1 MHPGHT
7 LIKAVCREW
16 RQAGSCYSPSS
27 TPGCKQQL
35 FVSWKLGMRH
45 CPSSSGG
52 RSPSVEVWSLQS
64 QGRKE
69 RAERGRAGVG
79 VGAPGTSC
87 LHSQQSQGA
96 AWLLAPLHLR
106 KLPFLCL
113 ESTLENTLS
122 IRCVRHSREM
132 SKFTATSTSCIRV
145 EN

>member
-52 RSPSVEVWSLQS
+52 QSPSVEVWSLQS

-69 RAERGRAGVG
+69 RASRGGQG
-79 VGAPGTSC
+79 WGWGAPGTSC
-87 LHSQQSQGA
+87 LHSQQSPRCSLA
-96 AWLLAPLHLR
+96 FSSLAPEEATIPLSGIHTGKHTLNPLCPR
-106 KLPFLCL
+106 GQPQQGDVKIHCNQYLLP
-113 ESTLENTLS
+113 
-122 IRCVRHSREM
+122 
-132 SKFTATSTSCIRV
+132 
-145 EN
+145 